1 MDKLIDNPWLL
12 RITALALAVLMFFS
26 VRPESGTTNNV
37 DSTTSGMKELVLDDV
52 PVELRYDDSNFVVT
66 GVPQTVD
73 VKIEGP
79 VGIVITTQ
87 TGRNFKV
94 VLNVK
99 DQPTGEH
106 KIKFE
111 PEGFSDKL
119 KVQVDPK
126 NVKVKV
132 EERITKDVRVEPEIN
147 ENQIADGKF
156 VKSMTTE
163 PQTVTVSGAK
173 SAIESINYV
182 KATVSAENG
191 VDKTFEKSAG
201 VKIFDRD
208 LNILNVDVE
217 PKTVKVK
224 VELGEYNREVPVV
237 VHQKGKVSKGYTVES
252 LVPKTKTVFIY
263 GSKSNIDQIRQVTVD
278 ADVEDLKKSAT
289 IEGEIQLPKGVTSM
303 SVNSINV
310 KVNIKKEA
318 EESPEDDEPSKND
331 ESSKEDEPEPKE
343 VEVTTDTVANADA
356 DAVKQK
362 SIKNINIQLNG
373 LDNNQFEQE
382 FLNPTT
388 GQLDVEAEGKDDKIT
403 SLTKV
408 DLNVFVDAANVEEG
422 TQELTVQV
430 EGPDGLTFK
439 PSLATVKVKFTKQES

>member
-1 MDKLIDNPWLL
+1 MDLERGQKIMDKLIDNPWLL

-26 VRPESGTTNNV
+26 VRPDSGTTNNI

-147 ENQIADGKF
+147 ESQIADGKF

-224 VELGEYNREVPVV
+224 VEIGEYNREVPIVV
-237 VHQKGKVSKGYTVES
+237 NQKGKVSKGYTVES
-252 LVPKTKTVFIY
+252 LVPQTKSVFIY
-263 GSKSNIDQIRQVTVD
+263 GSKSNIDQIQQVTVD
-278 ADVEDLKKSAT
+278 ADVKDLKKST
-289 IEGEIQLPKGVTSM
+289 TVEGKIQLPKGVTSM

-310 KVNIKKEA
+310 KVNVKKEA
-318 EESPEDDEPSKND
+318 EESTEDDVPST
-331 ESSKEDEPEPKE
+331 EDEAESE
-343 VEVTTDTVANADA
+343 DAEVTVDS

-373 LDNNQFEQE
+373 LDNTQFEQE
-382 FLNPTT
+382 FLDPTT
-388 GQLDVEAEGKDDKIT
+388 GQLDVEVEGKEDIIT
-403 SLTKV
+403 PLTGA
-408 DLNVFVDAANVEEG
+408 DLNVFVDAANVVEG
-422 TQELTVQV
+422 TQELNVQI
-430 EGPDGLTFK
+430 EGPDGIAFK

>member
-1 MDKLIDNPWLL
+1 MDLERGQKIMDKFIDNPWLL
-12 RITALALAVLMFFS
+12 RITALVLAVLMFFS
-26 VRPESGTTNNV
+26 VRPDSGTTNNI

-106 KIKFE
+106 KIRFE

-119 KVQVDPK
+119 KVEVDPK

-147 ENQIADGKF
+147 ESQIADGKF
-156 VKSMTTE
+156 VKSMMTE

-191 VDKTFEKSAG
+191 VAKTFEKSAG

-224 VELGEYNREVPVV
+224 VDIGEYNREVPIVV
-237 VHQKGKVSKGYTVES
+237 NQKGKVSKGYTVQS
-252 LVPKTKTVFIY
+252 LVPKMKTIFIY
-263 GSKSNIDQIRQVTVD
+263 GSKSNIDQIKQVTVD
-278 ADVEDLKKSAT
+278 ADVKDMKKSAT

-318 EESPEDDEPSKND
+318 EKAKEDDVPSTED
-331 ESSKEDEPEPKE
+331 ESESEDAE
-343 VEVTTDTVANADA
+343 VAVDADA
-356 DAVKQK
+356 DTLKQK
-362 SIKNINIQLNG
+362 SIKNINILLNG
-373 LDNNQFEQE
+373 LDNAQFEQE
-382 FLNPTT
+382 FLDPTT
-388 GQLDVEAEGKDDKIT
+388 GQLDVEVEGKDDEIT
-403 SLTKV
+403 PLTKA
-408 DLNVFVDAANVEEG
+408 DLSVFVDATNVEEG

-430 EGPDGLTFK
+430 EGPDGLLFK